1 MWLCNDADDGNDNDD
16 DYNNN
21 NMKSVAIIKYKSLEQ
36 KKEETRKP
44 TAKCKAMEKG
54 NQFETNIYGVIMKRV
69 SNGNINE
76 APSTKTNS

>member
-36 KKEETRKP
+36 KKRGNEKTNCKMQSNGKRKP
-44 TAKCKAMEKG
+44 IRNKHLWC
-54 NQFETNIYGVIMKRV
+54 N
-69 SNGNINE
+69 NE
-76 APSTKTNS
+76 ASEQWQHK